1 MNMAGVYLA
10 VAGRRGINVLPG
22 LTVTNLPVLGIRRL
36 LVKCR
41 KQENGRS
48 VIFFYIKYICE
59 CLRQSC
65 NISKRIID
73 HVFKS

>member
-48 VIFFYIKYICE
+48 VIFFI
-59 CLRQSC
+59 
-65 NISKRIID
+65 
-73 HVFKS
+73 